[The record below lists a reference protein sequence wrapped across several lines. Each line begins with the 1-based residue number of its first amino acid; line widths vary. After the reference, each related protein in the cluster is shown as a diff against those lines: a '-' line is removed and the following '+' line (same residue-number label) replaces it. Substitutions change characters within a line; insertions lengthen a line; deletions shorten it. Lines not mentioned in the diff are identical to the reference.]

1 VARRP
6 IRALRPYGD
15 DSTFVGEALRRAA
28 ADLGIDADGRSFDHF
43 AGVAVAAPEATGGAA
58 AG

>member
-1 VARRP
+1 M

-15 DSTFVGEALRRAA
+15 DSTSVGDALRRAA
-28 ADLGIDADGRSFDHF
+28 ADLGIEADGR
-43 AGVAVAAPEATGGAA
+43 AGALAEMVMAAAEARGGAA